1 MSKVLWKEVY
11 NEWNHSYT
19 KGGTQD
25 TRFKSDKVADPSDE
39 NNPVTI
45 VPVLYD
51 TVTYLYVDFRV
62 TASMK
67 VDIKW
72 KVEGSEKHGGLNF
85 EDPVDGGNSNPNY
98 WYFA

>member
-1 MSKVLWKEVY
+1 M
-11 NEWNHSYT
+11 
-19 KGGTQD
+19 QD

-39 NNPVTI
+39 NDPVTI

-51 TVTYLYVDFRV
+51 TVTYLYVDFSV

-72 KVEGSEKHGGLNF
+72 KVEGSEKHGELNF
-85 EDPVDGGNSNPNY
+85 EDPVDGGNSSPNC
-98 WYFA
+98 WYFAWYKPSSIATVNHTSKIF